1 MILQQRNVEYLLDGV
16 KDPFGGDG
24 LALRN
29 GFNSHTYGC
38 IFVHQLVNVRLHNM
52 VLFSLYSLVEEC
64 VLVHVYVYFTE
75 AWIYS
80 LLSV

>member
-1 MILQQRNVEYLLDGV
+1 
-16 KDPFGGDG
+16 
-24 LALRN
+24 
-29 GFNSHTYGC
+29 
-38 IFVHQLVNVRLHNM
+38 M

-80 LLSV
+80 LLSVWLEYIYLKREVILIRKM